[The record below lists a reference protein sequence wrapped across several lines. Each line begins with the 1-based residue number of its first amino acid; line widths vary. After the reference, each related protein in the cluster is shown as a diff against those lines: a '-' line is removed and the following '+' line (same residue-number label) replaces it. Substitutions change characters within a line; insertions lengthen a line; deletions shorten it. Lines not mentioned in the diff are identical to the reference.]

1 MRKSYTS
8 FAWLNLFR
16 KLFSKVMFMVTDDLN
31 MDVMIIENK
40 NSIVI
45 LVNYNMLRI
54 ISSG

>member
-1 MRKSYTS
+1 MVKS
-8 FAWLNLFR
+8 
-16 KLFSKVMFMVTDDLN
+16 FSKVMFIVTDDLN

-45 LVNYNMLRI
+45 LVNYNVLRI

>member
-1 MRKSYTS
+1 MFKS
-8 FAWLNLFR
+8 
-16 KLFSKVMFMVTDDLN
+16 FSKVMFMVTDDLN

-45 LVNYNMLRI
+45 LVNYNVLRI